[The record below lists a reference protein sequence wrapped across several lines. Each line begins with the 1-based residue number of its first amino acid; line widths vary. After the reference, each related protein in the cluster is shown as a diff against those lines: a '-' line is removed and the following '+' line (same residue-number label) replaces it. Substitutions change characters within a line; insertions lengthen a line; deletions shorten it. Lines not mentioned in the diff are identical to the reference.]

1 LLQIN
6 ILVNWKLG
14 KLNKL
19 TLKLKH
25 HQKMKRYLPIALLFC
40 LSFSHSHAQTTVK
53 QDPALKQMVD
63 EVSSQ
68 NIEAIVRKL
77 VSFKT
82 RNTLSDT
89 TSATE
94 GIGAARNWIKSEME
108 KYAAASG
115 GRMKVEFDA
124 FTQPAGGRIDKPT
137 VLKNVLA
144 ILKGTDPTDNR
155 IYVVSG
161 HYDSRVTD
169 VMNANA
175 IEPGAVDDAS
185 GTAVSME
192 ICRVMAKR
200 SFPAT
205 IIFMSV
211 PGEEQGLNGS
221 AHIAKRAKDEKWNVD
236 AMLNNDIVGNT
247 HGMDNDLKDN
257 THVRVFSEG
266 LPSIDLPSREDGKTL
281 FGINQRTGASIVEPL
296 TKADSIAARREIA
309 VINGLISN
317 GGENDSPSR
326 QLARYI
332 KETAE
337 RYVDQLDVK
346 LVYRRDRFLRGGDQ
360 TSFQLNGFT
369 AVRFTEMNEDFT
381 HQHQDLRTEK
391 GIVYGDLP
399 EFADYNYIQ
408 KVARMNLSVLA
419 NLASAPASPQNVVV
433 TTAELTNNTTLKWAA
448 PTAGKKPVG
457 YYVLMRETIS
467 PYWEK
472 KFYVTGTEA
481 TLDYSKDNYLFAVQ
495 SVDADGHE
503 SLPIYPKPA
512 RGGR

>member
-1 LLQIN
+1 MKHKLL
-6 ILVNWKLG
+6 LL
-14 KLNKL
+14 L
-19 TLKLKH
+19 
-25 HQKMKRYLPIALLFC
+25 LPITIG
-40 LSFSHSHAQTTVK
+40 FSTSAQTTIR
-53 QDPALKQMVD
+53 QDAGIKQMVD
-63 EVSSQ
+63 EVSTQ

-115 GRMKVEFDA
+115 GRMKVDFDA
-124 FTQPAGGRIDKPT
+124 FTMAPTARIAKPT

-144 ILKGTDPTDNR
+144 TLKGTDPTDNR

-161 HYDSRVTD
+161 HYDSRVTN
-169 VMNANA
+169 VMNADA
-175 IEPGAVDDAS
+175 VEPGAVDDAS

-192 ICRVMAKR
+192 ICRVMAKH

-205 IIFMSV
+205 IVFMTV
-211 PGEEQGLNGS
+211 PGEEQGLDGS
-221 AHIAKRAKDEKWNVD
+221 AHIAKRARDEKWNVD

-247 HGMDNDLKDN
+247 HGQDNDLKDN
-257 THVRVFSEG
+257 IHLRVFSEG
-266 LPSIDLPSREDGKTL
+266 IPSIDPPTRADGKAL
-281 FGINQRTGASIVEPL
+281 FAIDQRTGSAIVQPL
-296 TKADSIAARREIA
+296 TKADSAAARQNIA
-309 VINGLISN
+309 LISGMVTN

-326 QLARYI
+326 ELARYI

-346 LVYRRDRFLRGGDQ
+346 LIYRRDRFLRGGDQ

-369 AVRFTEMNEDFT
+369 AVRLTEMNEDFT

-399 EFADYNYIQ
+399 EFADFNYVQ
-408 KVARMNLSVLA
+408 KVARANLSVLA
-419 NLASAPASPQNVVV
+419 NLASAPASPANVVV
-433 TTAELTNNTTLKWAA
+433 STAGLTNNTTLRWEVPKI
-448 PTAGKKPVG
+448 GKKPAG
-457 YYVLMRETIS
+457 YYILMRETTS
-467 PYWEK
+467 AFWEK
-472 KFYVTGTEA
+472 KFYVTGTET
-481 TLDYSKDNYLFAVQ
+481 TLDYSKDNYFFAVQ
-495 SVDADGHE
+495 SVDTDGHE
-503 SLPIYPKPA
+503 SLPIYPKS
-512 RGGR
+512 GR